1 MGLGS
6 FSIYDNAYPTATP
19 DTSTLARA
27 SAVALENQVRTDA
40 SETGAF
46 IARDGSIVIKK
57 TGTPSNV
64 SFSSAELF
72 GTQGTLFT
80 HNHPD
85 DGTFSREDVVAAIKS
100 QLTELRVVGPKLRYS
115 MSARGNWP
123 PIAALRRAIVK
134 AIPIAIQETSQL
146 VKLGQ
151 LHPQHIDHEVD
162 HQLWCL
168 VSRTLSLQYVREKS

>member
-6 FSIYDNAYPTATP
+6 FSIYDNAYPTSSP

-27 SAVALENQVRTDA
+27 CAVAIENQIRIDIN
-40 SETGAF
+40 ETGAF
-46 IARDGSIVIKK
+46 VARDGSVVIKK
-57 TGTPSNV
+57 TGAPSNV
-64 SFSSAELF
+64 AFSSSELF

-85 DGTFSREDVVAAIKS
+85 DRTFSREDVVAAVKS
-100 QLTELRVVGPKLRYS
+100 QLAELRAVGPTLRYS

-123 PIAALRRAIVK
+123 PIAALRRAIASAV
-134 AIPIAIQETSQL
+134 PIAIQETSQL

-151 LHPQHIDHEVD
+151 LHPQWIDHEVD
-162 HQLWCL
+162 HQLWCA

>member
-6 FSIYDNAYPTATP
+6 FSIFDSAYPSVQP

-27 SAVALENQVRTDA
+27 CAVAIENLIRADA
-40 SETGAF
+40 NETGAF

-57 TGTPSNV
+57 SGTPSNV

-85 DGTFSREDVVAAIKS
+85 DRTFSREDVVAAIDS
-100 QLTELRVVGPKLRYS
+100 QLTELRVVGPRLRYS

-123 PIAALRRAIVK
+123 PITALSRAIVK
-134 AIPIAIQETSQL
+134 GIPIAIQETSQL

-151 LHPQHIDHEVD
+151 LHPQYIDHEVD
-162 HQLWCL
+162 HQLWSA
-168 VSRTLSLQYVREKS
+168 VSRTLSLQYTREKS